1 MNVLRSHDGHH
12 SNGHM
17 YSKSTGASQRIF
29 QILDNRSKRLLV
41 SWPDGY
47 DDNQSSSSAYQKL
60 ITSSLF
66 DTKSKSDT
74 AMKSLD
80 TLQDSGLTCI
90 QKTCIN
96 SCTSY
101 LCGTMLKTVER
112 VLITYGNIVFGL
124 FRLSDSKS
132 AISPTVQDES
142 TRIPS
147 ISTITMS
154 IPNTKSI
161 SSTTVNLSKQSTIS
175 LNNHTETTC
184 TESHPVK
191 NPSATRNNQIPET
204 SKAVVTGKEV
214 MSTQISNLQPDYTH
228 SNLLIPYARRMCN
241 LPELSPIS
249 ESPNTRNFASRPS
262 ESYFRSNQPKNPSS
276 IHSCESCAT
285 DSSPEWRRGPSG
297 HKTLCN
303 ACGLRYARSLARQ
316 TKAIQQQET
325 LNGES
330 ATIEDQISTQKR
342 PLSEPHPP
350 LLPPPYFRQQ
360 THHTLSLVTNQ
371 PFPPKLSTLSNL
383 GDASVQQL
391 PSRAREN
398 SDTPEHFAPV
408 HF

>member
-1 MNVLRSHDGHH
+1 MNVLRSRDAHH

-29 QILDNRSKRLLV
+29 QIFDNRSKRLLV

-47 DDNQSSSSAYQKL
+47 DDNLSSGPAYQKM

-66 DTKSKSDT
+66 DIKSKSDT
-74 AMKSLD
+74 TMKSLD

-132 AISPTVQDES
+132 TISTAVQDES

-154 IPNTKSI
+154 FPNAKSI
-161 SSTTVNLSKQSTIS
+161 SPAIINQSKPSTIS
-175 LNNHTETTC
+175 SNNHTQTTC
-184 TESHPVK
+184 TEPHPAQ
-191 NPSATRNNQIPET
+191 NPLATKNNQIPEI

-214 MSTQISNLQPDYTH
+214 MSTNISSLQHDYAY

-249 ESPNTRNFASRPS
+249 EPPNTRNFASRAS

-297 HKTLCN
+297 HKT
-303 ACGLRYARSLARQ
+303 
-316 TKAIQQQET
+316 
-325 LNGES
+325 
-330 ATIEDQISTQKR
+330 
-342 PLSEPHPP
+342 
-350 LLPPPYFRQQ
+350 
-360 THHTLSLVTNQ
+360 
-371 PFPPKLSTLSNL
+371 
-383 GDASVQQL
+383 
-391 PSRAREN
+391 
-398 SDTPEHFAPV
+398 
-408 HF
+408 